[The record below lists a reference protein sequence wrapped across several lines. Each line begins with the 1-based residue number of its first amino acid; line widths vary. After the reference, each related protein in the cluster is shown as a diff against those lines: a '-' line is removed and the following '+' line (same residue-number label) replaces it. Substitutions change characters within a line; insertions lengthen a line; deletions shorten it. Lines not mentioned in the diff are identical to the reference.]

1 MTTVSFTNFLNL
13 LSVTAYSDGVNGTGF
28 DTVTASLSSQVNVE
42 PNGFV
47 SDDPS
52 DAAEVS
58 LDSDA
63 AGDSELDADP
73 SVLDDSADED
83 SDVWVSAE
91 LLVDEDDDTLVVEL
105 QPAKRGTAI
114 RAATMLRRFIFFLPW
129 WGPSLVPPAET
140 SSLIAQQVMS

>member
-73 SVLDDSADED
+73 SVLDDSADEEL
-83 SDVWVSAE
+83 DVWVSAE

-105 QPAKRGTAI
+105 HPARRGTAI
-114 RAATMLRRFIFFLPW
+114 RAATMLRRFMFF
-129 WGPSLVPPAET
+129 SLDEAHPLCPQRRLAP
-140 SSLIAQQVMS
+140 